1 MKIRLYQKQPQNLVL
16 YKFLKIQICEK
27 CFKNCPTMEKASFS
41 HENMSTSEKKVKRQ
55 FPLVLTTLLT

>member
-27 CFKNCPTMEKASFS
+27 CFKNCPTMGKASFS
-41 HENMSTSEKKVKRQ
+41 HENMSTSEKKV
-55 FPLVLTTLLT
+55 